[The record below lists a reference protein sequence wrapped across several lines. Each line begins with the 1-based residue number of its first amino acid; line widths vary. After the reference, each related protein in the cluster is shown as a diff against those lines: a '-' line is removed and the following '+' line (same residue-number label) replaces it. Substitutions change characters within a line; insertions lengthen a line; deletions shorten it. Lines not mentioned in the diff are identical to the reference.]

1 MLAGVDELVE
11 MIAVERR
18 EMADLIGSLT
28 EDQLGTP
35 SLCGEWTVRDV
46 AAHLYAAVSR
56 PRGVLLLLFRNGFR
70 LHRANAQLARELGRR
85 PVAEIAAGL
94 RDHAVNNFR
103 PPVVGYLGPL
113 TDLQVHGQDIR
124 RPLGIYWQPDPV
136 RVRVS
141 LDFLVGGRAFGFVPG
156 KRAAGLRFEATDLA
170 WSWGEGPTISGTAE
184 ALMLALCGRTV
195 VLPELAGDGVATLE
209 RRLAPAQ

>member
-1 MLAGVDELVE
+1 MLAGVDELAE

-18 EMADLIGSLT
+18 GMADLIGSLT
-28 EDQLGTP
+28 EDQLATP

-46 AAHLYAAVSR
+46 AGHLYAAVSR
-56 PRGVLLLLFRNGFR
+56 PRGVLLLLVRNGFR
-70 LHRANAQLARELGRR
+70 LHRANAQLAREVGRR
-85 PVAEIAAGL
+85 PAAEIAAGL
-94 RDHAVNNFR
+94 REQAANPFR

-124 RPLGIYWQPDPV
+124 RPLGISWQPDPA
-136 RVRVS
+136 RARVS
-141 LDFLVGGRAFGFVPG
+141 LDFLVGGRAIGFLPR

-170 WSWGEGPTISGTAE
+170 WSWGEGPGISGTAE

-195 VLPELAGDGVATLE
+195 VLPELTGDGVATLR
-209 RRLAPAQ
+209 RRLRPSR